1 MDDNKVMFYP
11 SYEWMDEKY
20 DEFNQKLFDGRLP
33 WCQLAFLE
41 SGKGSQGGWL
51 G

>member
-20 DEFNQKLFDGRLP
+20 DEFNEKLFDGRLP
-33 WCQLAFLE
+33 WCKLAFLAE
-41 SGKGSQGGWL
+41 KVLKVVG
-51 G
+51 